1 MNITGADGNGIN
13 GNTLNGLVLSNLNIS
28 GSGDSTAGNG
38 EGNIYLFELTG
49 NASHVTTF
57 DDLNVTNSYVHNVF
71 IENTG
76 GTLANLVVTDSTF
89 SNNGASTFAGSQ
101 FVVNLA
107 SGGVAGTPTATVH
120 ATHNTF
126 SGNLS
131 TPSTFTATGFQG
143 SSNDGTLNVHIGD
156 GTAGGLNT
164 FNTNNSG
171 ITLGSSNAGNIN
183 FDVNNNTIT
192 NNRAVGIAVN
202 HFGTGTVT
210 GFLQNNTV
218 GTQGVAGSG
227 SQIGDAVDLHDE
239 AASGSMTLSVTNNI
253 IQSVG
258 GTGLGFHGINA
269 QIGVG
274 AQNSASTF
282 NLTLTGNTIRD
293 IEDDRGLFVNNFN
306 AAGLSVINANISGN
320 TFSNANAS
328 GANTTARV
336 GGAPGGSDHVNVT
349 QANAAALAAANGLT
363 ASAAP
368 GNTMRVDTNVFFSQ
382 PAPPAPPA
390 TPQMALNGQGP
401 GSSEVLTMD
410 ALAPLLA
417 VAIAQWAAAGAS
429 AAQIAQMQNAQIH
442 ISDLPNSGFLANSDA
457 HGITIDNNAAGWGWF
472 IDSTPADNAEF
483 HTTAVPGQLAATGGS
498 AASHVDLLTVLVH
511 ELGHMIGLEHSNA
524 PGVMNVAL
532 DTGERRLPDAADVA
546 MADAG
551 PVQAQ
556 VNAQAPLLPIIRG
569 TAGNDTLDAGH
580 GGVIL
585 IGGAGA
591 DNFLF
596 ADVEVGGSTPPP
608 LTHVADYHFAEGDSF
623 DFSALTSQ
631 FHGWGGYEASV
642 VRAVEDASGTF
653 ATLQVNT
660 ANLAWGTKL
669 GPTWTDVAQID
680 GAHAGDDVS
689 VLIGNQGAAHL
700 AHLHVGLLA

>member
-1 MNITGADGNGIN
+1 MPTA
-13 GNTLNGLVLSNLNIS
+13 TASTATRVNGLVLSNLNIS
-28 GSGDSTAGNG
+28 GNGDSTTGNG

-76 GTLANLVVTDSTF
+76 GTLTDLVVTDSTF

-101 FVVNLA
+101 FTINLA
-107 SGGVAGTPTATVH
+107 TGGVAGTPTATVH

-131 TPSTFTATGFQG
+131 TPATFTATGFQG

-171 ITLGSSNAGNIN
+171 ITLGSALAGNIN

-227 SQIGDAVDLHDE
+227 AQIGNGLDLHDE

-258 GTGLGFHGINA
+258 GTGLGFEGINA

-293 IEDDRGLFVNNFN
+293 IIDDRGLFVNNFN

-363 ASAAP
+363 ASGAP

-401 GSSEVLTMD
+401 GSSEVAHD
-410 ALAPLLA
+410 GRAG
-417 VAIAQWAAAGAS
+417 AAARGGDRALGRRRR
-429 AAQIAQMQNAQIH
+429 IRR
-442 ISDLPNSGFLANSDA
+442 
-457 HGITIDNNAAGWGWF
+457 
-472 IDSTPADNAEF
+472 ADRANAECPDPHRGPAEF
-483 HTTAVPGQLAATGGS
+483 GLPRQQRRAWHHDRQQRRGLGLVHRSHAGRQRRIPGNDLAGPTGG
-498 AASHVDLLTVLVH
+498 HRRQRRQPCRPVD
-511 ELGHMIGLEHSNA
+511 
-524 PGVMNVAL
+524 
-532 DTGERRLPDAADVA
+532 
-546 MADAG
+546 
-551 PVQAQ
+551 
-556 VNAQAPLLPIIRG
+556 
-569 TAGNDTLDAGH
+569 
-580 GGVIL
+580 
-585 IGGAGA
+585 
-591 DNFLF
+591 
-596 ADVEVGGSTPPP
+596 
-608 LTHVADYHFAEGDSF
+608 
-623 DFSALTSQ
+623 
-631 FHGWGGYEASV
+631 
-642 VRAVEDASGTF
+642 RARA
-653 ATLQVNT
+653 
-660 ANLAWGTKL
+660 
-669 GPTWTDVAQID
+669 
-680 GAHAGDDVS
+680 
-689 VLIGNQGAAHL
+689 
-700 AHLHVGLLA
+700 